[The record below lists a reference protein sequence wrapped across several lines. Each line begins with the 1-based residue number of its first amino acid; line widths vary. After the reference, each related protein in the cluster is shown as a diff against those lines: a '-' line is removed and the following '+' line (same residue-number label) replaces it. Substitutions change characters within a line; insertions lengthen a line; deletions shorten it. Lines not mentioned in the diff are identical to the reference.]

1 MADDDDEWTPSESQ
15 AADSQASEAAPAR
28 RRLRKK
34 GESQAALSSAASWEP
49 EVTSPAAP
57 AVLPVVA
64 EPEVVC
70 ASAIAAPSADVAT
83 PAERATPATPTPAL
97 TPSRMDWARG
107 FAASAGATLLGG
119 LLRRFSLSPL
129 PRAPPAAPSPLASPP
144 LEGEP
149 QEARP
154 VQRRRLRKKRSLEA
168 AASQLLP
175 PDEQEPSSPAP
186 PASPIADDGDALA
199 DALAGVTLAPTVAR
213 VAPPAVSPPA
223 PPPVAESAPPRAA
236 VSSSSSS
243 ESSSDDSSSDD
254 DASEDSS
261 SDDDAPRPA
270 QRPAPRTAQPASRD
284 AAPRNG
290 PLVAVGD
297 DEAAAEGAAQP
308 QRLEFTD
315 AATGARCVPLTH
327 CKKLRNARLTCNLL
341 SIAGL
346 CCRRSCRRVSLRT
359 SARAWRGCG
368 AATSSAE
375 AAF

>member
-1 MADDDDEWTPSESQ
+1 MADDDDEWTPSDSQ

-34 GESQAALSSAASWEP
+34 GESQAALPSAASWEP

-57 AVLPVVA
+57 SVPPVAA
-64 EPEVVC
+64 EPEAVC
-70 ASAIAAPSADVAT
+70 TSAIAAPAADEAAPVL
-83 PAERATPATPTPAL
+83 AERATPATPTPAL

-119 LLRRFSLSPL
+119 LLRRFSLSPP
-129 PRAPPAAPSPLASPP
+129 PRAPPAAPSPVASPP
-144 LEGEP
+144 LEEEP
-149 QEARP
+149 REAQP

-175 PDEQEPSSPAP
+175 PDDVEEPSSPA
-186 PASPIADDGDALA
+186 SPVADDGDALA
-199 DALAGVTLAPTVAR
+199 DALAGVTLAPTMAR
-213 VAPPAVSPPA
+213 AVPPAPSPPA
-223 PPPVAESAPPRAA
+223 PPPIADAALPVAASP
-236 VSSSSSS
+236 SSSS

-270 QRPAPRTAQPASRD
+270 PRPAPRAAQPATRD
-284 AAPRNG
+284 AAPRTG

-308 QRLEFTD
+308 ERLEFTD
-315 AATGARCVPLTH
+315 AATGARCVPLSPS
-327 CKKLRNARLTCNLL
+327 K
-341 SIAGL
+341 
-346 CCRRSCRRVSLRT
+346 
-359 SARAWRGCG
+359 
-368 AATSSAE
+368 
-375 AAF
+375 